1 MNAAERGHIPHDV
14 SCFFFFFRIVTA
26 YVIQK
31 LGRYAC

>member
-14 SCFFFFFRIVTA
+14 SCFFFFRIVTA